1 MVRAIRGATTAEN
14 TRESILAATRE
25 MVAEIII
32 KNSLKIEDLV
42 CIMFS
47 LTPDLDAVFPAV
59 AVREMGICNV
69 PLMDYAQPD
78 IQNALKGCVRV
89 MILTNSDKSL
99 DEMQHLYLRGAKVL
113 RPDLAD
119 K

>member
-14 TRESILAATRE
+14 TRESMLSAARE

-32 KNSLKIEDLV
+32 TNSLKIEDITA
-42 CIMFS
+42 IMFS
-47 LTPDLDAVFPAV
+47 ITSDLDAVFPAV

-69 PLMDYAQPD
+69 PLMDFAQPD
-78 IQNALKGCVRV
+78 VQNSLKCCIRV
-89 MILTNSDKSL
+89 MVLVNSNKGI
-99 DEMQHLYLRGAKVL
+99 DEIHHVYLRGAKVL
-113 RPDLAD
+113 RPDLAE

>member
-14 TRESILAATRE
+14 TRDDILNAARE
-25 MVAEIII
+25 MIEQIISR
-32 KNSLKIEDLV
+32 NSLKTEDMV

-59 AVREMGICNV
+59 AVRELGICNV
-69 PLMDYAQPD
+69 PLMDYAQPNV
-78 IQNALKGCVRV
+78 QNALKGCIRV
-89 MILTNSDKSL
+89 MVLTNSDKSL
-99 DEMQHLYLRGAKVL
+99 DDMHHVYLKGAKAL

>member
-14 TRESILAATRE
+14 TRESILDAARE
-25 MVAEIII
+25 MIEEIIS
-32 KNSLKIEDLV
+32 KNDLKIEDLV

-47 LTPDLDAVFPAV
+47 LTPDLNAVFPAV
-59 AVREMGICNV
+59 AVRELGICNV

-78 IQNALKGCVRV
+78 VQNALKGCVRV

-99 DEMQHLYLRGAKVL
+99 DDMHHVYLRGAKVL